1 MIININC
8 IGEAIFVSL
17 IDGQKLSAYM
27 VENLPNSHL
36 LKVLGIRKGAKLVI
50 QSKQPFK
57 GPVVVKVGNRSVA
70 IDYDVAKEIV
80 IKEVA

>member
-8 IGEAIFVSL
+8 IGEAIYVSL

-36 LKVLGIRKGAKLVI
+36 LKVLGIRKGTKLVI